1 MKPSGPRP
9 EGKTPPEA
17 GGAARVYHGDGVPWG
32 LGLYAHT
39 RRQNVTS
46 LVSPRLLFLP
56 KRRTD

>member
-9 EGKTPPEA
+9 EGKTPPE
-17 GGAARVYHGDGVPWG
+17 ARVYHGDGVPWG

-39 RRQNVTS
+39 RRQSVTS

-56 KRRTD
+56 KCRTD